1 MAQGVRDLAIQL
13 GVAFTI
19 ILLGYALRALKVQL
33 PSSPYSLAYQMQL
46 LRLHNP
52 TLLLL

>member
-19 ILLGYALRALKVQL
+19 ILLGYALRALKVAPGNHNAL
-33 PSSPYSLAYQMQL
+33 NATPSSSQL
-46 LRLHNP
+46 NR
-52 TLLLL
+52 